1 VLRRLEF
8 VPGKFRLLRRAHK
21 SIAVVERFAMDPVAA
36 PACDGDVFAAE
47 DQGVDVVSKLGWEA
61 QKNGA
66 LLIALGAVRY

>member
-36 PACDGDVFAAE
+36 PGCDGDVFAAE
-47 DQGVDVVSKLGWEA
+47 DQGVDVISQLGWEA
-61 QKNGA
+61 QQPRNM
-66 LLIALGAVRY
+66 LVALGAVRY